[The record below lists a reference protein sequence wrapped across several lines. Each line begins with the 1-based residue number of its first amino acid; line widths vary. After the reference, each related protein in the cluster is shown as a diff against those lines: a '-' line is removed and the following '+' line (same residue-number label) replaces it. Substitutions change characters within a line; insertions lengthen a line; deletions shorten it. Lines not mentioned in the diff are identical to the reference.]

1 MKTVET
7 TKFPSLFWTDRDE
20 AFKTAKKLDVEVCE
34 IIFHQEWNNEIETNK
49 LGYGLYEGKLLG
61 TEDFN
66 NVHF

>member
-1 MKTVET
+1 MKTIET
-7 TKFPSLFWTDRDE
+7 SKFPSLLWTDRDE

-34 IIFHQEWNNEIETNK
+34 IIFHQEWNNTIETHR
-49 LGYGLYEGKLLG
+49 LGYGLYKDKLLG